1 MVNIISNHYRVL
13 ALVAIQKKKRW
24 DNLTNDQ
31 KAICKLL
38 EKWPDA
44 RRIQRADRCHCKHGQ
59 QWSFVLHGDKLGDV
73 REQCG
78 YYCPACN
85 FSNAGSRPV
94 WKRK

>member
-1 MVNIISNHYRVL
+1 
-13 ALVAIQKKKRW
+13 
-24 DNLTNDQ
+24 
-31 KAICKLL
+31 
-38 EKWPDA
+38 
-44 RRIQRADRCHCKHGQ
+44 
-59 QWSFVLHGDKLGDV
+59 LHGDKLGDV